1 MGSAGVPALTGV
13 YPSKIRFLSNQADI
27 FIFAT
32 LMSLDILVTLFL
44 VFLNGFFVAAEFA
57 IVKVRAS
64 QIAIQKGGLSKKSAQ
79 VIIDNLDGFLAATQL
94 GITLA
99 SLGLGWLGEPVAT
112 RVILNVMNSIGV
124 ELSTDAAH
132 KIAVPVAF
140 TMITILHIVFGEL
153 APKSIAIRYPTSTA
167 ISVATWLRAFYFVF
181 RPFIWLLNG
190 FAGLLL
196 RIFGI
201 KPVNETEIH
210 SEDELKLII
219 AESEEGGAIEASE
232 RELIQNVFDFDD
244 RVVRQVMIP
253 RIKISAMKANTSIKD
268 AMNIV
273 LSEGF
278 SRYPLYEDSLEEIV
292 GIVTIKDIISSYVTA
307 PDKTVRDIMRPVYF
321 IPETKGVDS
330 LLREFQVKK
339 IQMAIVISE
348 FGGTIGLVTLEDI
361 LEELVGEIQ
370 DEHDQETQIVTSVG
384 PNLYQVHARS
394 PLHDINKFLEMPIPE
409 SEEYET
415 LAGLITT
422 ERPSVQQGDEFSLSG
437 YQMKVLKMFKTL
449 PELVELKLDNSKF

>member
-1 MGSAGVPALTGV
+1 MTV
-13 YPSKIRFLSNQADI
+13 
-27 FIFAT
+27 
-32 LMSLDILVTLFL
+32 DILITLFL

-64 QIAIQKGGLSKKSAQ
+64 QIALQKGGMAKKSAQ
-79 VIIDNLDGFLAATQL
+79 LIIDNLDGFLAATQL

-99 SLGLGWLGEPVAT
+99 SLGLGWYGEDVAT
-112 RVILNVMNSIGV
+112 RIIVNTMNGLGIEFSEG
-124 ELSTDAAH
+124 AAH
-132 KIAVPVAF
+132 RIAVPVAF

-153 APKSIAIRYPTSTA
+153 APKSIAIRYPASTA

-196 RIFGI
+196 KIFGI
-201 KPVNETEIH
+201 KPVSETEIH
-210 SEDELKLII
+210 SEDELRLII
-219 AESEEGGAIEASE
+219 AESEEGGAIEPAE

-253 RIKISAMKANTSIKD
+253 RIKISAMKADTSVREAI
-268 AMNIV
+268 NIA

-292 GIVTIKDIISSYVTA
+292 GIVTIKDILSSYMTT
-307 PDKTVRDIMRPVYF
+307 PDKSVREIMRPVYF
-321 IPETKGVDS
+321 IPETKGVDT
-330 LLREFQVKK
+330 LLREFQLKK
-339 IQMAIVISE
+339 TQMAIVISE

-370 DEHDQETQIVTSVG
+370 DEHDQESQIVTSVG
-384 PNLYQVHARS
+384 NYVYQVHARS
-394 PLHDINKFLEMPIPE
+394 PLHDINKYLDIPIPE

-415 LAGLITT
+415 LAGMITT
-422 ERPSVQQGDEFSLSG
+422 ERPSVQQGDEFALSG
-437 YQMKVLKMFKTL
+437 YKMKVLKMFKTL
-449 PELVELKLDNSKF
+449 PELVEMRLDPSKTY

>member
-1 MGSAGVPALTGV
+1 MTVDVL
-13 YPSKIRFLSNQADI
+13 I
-27 FIFAT
+27 
-32 LMSLDILVTLFL
+32 TLFL

-64 QIAIQKGGLSKKSAQ
+64 QIALQKGGMAKNSAQ
-79 VIIDNLDGFLAATQL
+79 LIIDNLDGFLAATQL

-99 SLGLGWLGEPVAT
+99 SLGLGWFGEETAT
-112 RVILNVMNSIGV
+112 RIIINTMNALGIEFS
-124 ELSTDAAH
+124 EAAAH
-132 KIAVPVAF
+132 RIAVPVAF
-140 TMITILHIVFGEL
+140 TMITVLHIVFGEL

-196 RIFGI
+196 KIFGI
-201 KPVNETEIH
+201 KPITETEIH

-219 AESEEGGAIEASE
+219 AESEEGGAIEPAE

-253 RIKISAMKANTSIKD
+253 RIKISAMKANTTVRD
-268 AMNIV
+268 AINIA
-273 LSEGF
+273 LTEGF
-278 SRYPLYEDSLEEIV
+278 SRYPLYEESLEEIV
-292 GIVTIKDIISSYVTA
+292 GIVTIKDILQSFMTT
-307 PDKTVRDIMRPVYF
+307 PEKTVREIMRPVYF

-330 LLREFQVKK
+330 LLREFQLKK
-339 IQMAIVISE
+339 TQMAIVISE

-370 DEHDQETQIVTSVG
+370 DEHDQESQIVTSVG
-384 PNLYQVHARS
+384 NYIYQVHARS
-394 PLHDINKFLEMPIPE
+394 PLHDINKYLDIPIPE
-409 SEEYET
+409 SEDYET
-415 LAGLITT
+415 LAGMITS
-422 ERPSVQQGDEFSLSG
+422 ERPSVQQGDEFALSG
-437 YQMKVLKMFKTL
+437 YNMKVLKMFKTL
-449 PELVELKLDNSKF
+449 PELVEMKLDTSKTY

>member
-1 MGSAGVPALTGV
+1 MTLDVLIT
-13 YPSKIRFLSNQADI
+13 FL
-27 FIFAT
+27 
-32 LMSLDILVTLFL
+32 L

-64 QIAIQKGGLSKKSAQ
+64 QIALQKPGMAKKSAQ
-79 VIIDNLDGFLAATQL
+79 LIIDNLDGFLAATQL

-99 SLGLGWLGEPVAT
+99 SLGLGWYGEEVAT
-112 RVILNVMNSIGV
+112 RIIMNVMNGVGV
-124 ELSTDAAH
+124 EFSVEAAH
-132 KIAVPVAF
+132 RIAIPVAF

-167 ISVATWLRAFYFVF
+167 ISVATSLRIFYFVF
-181 RPFIWLLNG
+181 RPFIWMLNG
-190 FAGLLL
+190 LASLML
-196 RIFGI
+196 RVFGI
-201 KPVNETEIH
+201 KPVTDADIH

-219 AESEEGGAIEASE
+219 AESEEGGAIEPGE

-253 RIKISAMKANTSIKD
+253 RIKISAMKATLPVKD
-268 AMNIV
+268 AIHIV

-278 SRYPLYEDSLEEIV
+278 SRYPLYEESLEEIV
-292 GIVTIKDIISSYVTA
+292 GIVTIKDILSTFMTT
-307 PDKTVRDIMRPVYF
+307 PEKTCREIMRPVYF

-330 LLREFQVKK
+330 LLREFQLKK
-339 IQMAIVISE
+339 TQMAIVISE

-370 DEHDQETQIVTSVG
+370 DEHDQESQIVTSVG
-384 PNLYQVHARS
+384 TYTYQVHARS
-394 PLHDINKFLEMPIPE
+394 PLHDINKYLDIPIPE

-415 LAGLITT
+415 LAGMITT
-422 ERPSVQQGDEFSLSG
+422 ERPSVQQGDEFNLSG

-449 PELVELKLDNSKF
+449 PELVEMKLDASKA

>member
-1 MGSAGVPALTGV
+1 
-13 YPSKIRFLSNQADI
+13 
-27 FIFAT
+27 
-32 LMSLDILVTLFL
+32 MSLDILFTLFL

-64 QIAIQKGGLSKKSAQ
+64 QIALQKGGMAKRSAQ
-79 VIIDNLDGFLAATQL
+79 LIIDNLDGFLAATQL

-99 SLGLGWLGEPVAT
+99 SLGLGWYGEDVAT
-112 RVILNVMNSIGV
+112 RIIMNTLNWAGV
-124 ELSTDAAH
+124 EFSAEAAH
-132 KIAVPVAF
+132 RIAVPVAF

-167 ISVATWLRAFYFVF
+167 ISVATWLRVFYFVF

-196 RIFGI
+196 KLFGI
-201 KPVNETEIH
+201 KPINETEIH

-253 RIKISAMKANTSIKD
+253 RIKISAIKAGTTVHEAIH
-268 AMNIV
+268 IV
-273 LSEGF
+273 LQEGF

-292 GIVTIKDIISSYVTA
+292 GIVTVKDIIQSYMST
-307 PDKTVRDIMRPVYF
+307 PDKIVREIMRPVYF

-330 LLREFQVKK
+330 LLREFQLKK
-339 IQMAIVISE
+339 TQMAIVISE

-370 DEHDQETQIVTSVG
+370 DEHDQELQIVTSVG
-384 PNLYQVHARS
+384 NYIYQVHARS
-394 PLHDINKFLEMPIPE
+394 PLHDINKFLDIPIPE

-415 LAGLITT
+415 LAGMITS
-422 ERPSVQQGDEFSLSG
+422 ERPSVQMGDEFALSG
-437 YQMKVLKMFKTL
+437 YNMKVLKMFKTL
-449 PELVELKLDNSKF
+449 PELVEIKLDPSKEY

>member
-1 MGSAGVPALTGV
+1 
-13 YPSKIRFLSNQADI
+13 
-27 FIFAT
+27 
-32 LMSLDILVTLFL
+32 MSLDILVTLFL

-64 QIAIQKGGLSKKSAQ
+64 QIALQKGGLAKKSAQ

-112 RVILNVMNSIGV
+112 RVILNVMSSIGV
-124 ELSTDAAH
+124 ELSVEAAH

-153 APKSIAIRYPTSTA
+153 APKSLAIRYPTSTA
-167 ISVATWLRAFYFVF
+167 ISVAPWLRAFYFVF
-181 RPFIWLLNG
+181 RPFILLLNG

-196 RIFGI
+196 KVFGI

-253 RIKISAMKANTSIKD
+253 RIKISAMRAHTSIKD

-307 PDKTVRDIMRPVYF
+307 PDKTVREIMRPVYF

-370 DEHDQETQIVTSVG
+370 DEHDQEAQIVTSVG
-384 PNLYQVHARS
+384 PNSYQVHARS
-394 PLHDINKFLEMPIPE
+394 PLHDINKFLDQPIPE

-437 YQMKVLKMFKTL
+437 YRMKVLKMFKTL
-449 PELVELKLDNSKF
+449 PELVELKQDNAKI